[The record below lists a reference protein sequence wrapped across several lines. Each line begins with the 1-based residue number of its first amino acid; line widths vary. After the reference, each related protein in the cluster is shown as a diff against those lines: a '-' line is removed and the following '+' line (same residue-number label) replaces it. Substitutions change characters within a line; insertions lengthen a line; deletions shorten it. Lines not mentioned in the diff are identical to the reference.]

1 MQSASHATAIP
12 RLAQSHPPCTAR
24 QGLSRGEWPPVESLE
39 SVVPGP
45 ALATGLI
52 IVRASRATGI
62 VGHIGLSGLKFHL
75 GGSFGGLYAP
85 NEAIEISQMTG
96 EAL

>member
-1 MQSASHATAIP
+1 M
-12 RLAQSHPPCTAR
+12 LAL
-24 QGLSRGEWPPVESLE
+24 G
-39 SVVPGP
+39 
-45 ALATGLI
+45 TGLI

-75 GGSFGGLYAP
+75 GGSLGGLYAP